1 MKDLVKKK
9 LNSNMRASTKK
20 KQITIKRGLK
30 SKRRIDEFNNDFD
43 NIEQIKTD
51 QHIDREL
58 GKIKKIEIIND
69 NELKKESISVKNMR
83 NLSQRGANQ
92 ISLGH
97 LKFSRFRD
105 TKTNVYLQDKRKII

>member
-9 LNSNMRASTKK
+9 YNSNMRASTKK

-43 NIEQIKTD
+43 NIEQQKTD

-58 GKIKKIEIIND
+58 GKIKIIND
-69 NELKKESISVKNMR
+69 NELKKESISVENMR

>member
-1 MKDLVKKK
+1 
-9 LNSNMRASTKK
+9 MRASTKK

-43 NIEQIKTD
+43 NIEQQKTD

-58 GKIKKIEIIND
+58 GKIKIIND
-69 NELKKESISVKNMR
+69 NELKKESISVENMR

-97 LKFSRFRD
+97 LKFSRYKNKCIS
-105 TKTNVYLQDKRKII
+105 TG

>member
-9 LNSNMRASTKK
+9 YNSNMRASTKK

-43 NIEQIKTD
+43 NIEQQKTD

-58 GKIKKIEIIND
+58 GKIKIIND
-69 NELKKESISVKNMR
+69 NELKKESISVENMR

-105 TKTNVYLQDKRKII
+105 TKINVYL

>member
-1 MKDLVKKK
+1 
-9 LNSNMRASTKK
+9 MRASTKK

-43 NIEQIKTD
+43 NMEQQKTD

-58 GKIKKIEIIND
+58 GKIEIIND
-69 NELKKESISVKNMR
+69 NELKKESISFENMR
-83 NLSQRGANQ
+83 NLSQRGANP

-97 LKFSRFRD
+97 LKFSRYKNKCIS
-105 TKTNVYLQDKRKII
+105 TG

>member
-1 MKDLVKKK
+1 
-9 LNSNMRASTKK
+9 MRASTKK

-43 NIEQIKTD
+43 NIEQQKTD

-58 GKIKKIEIIND
+58 GKIKIIND
-69 NELKKESISVKNMR
+69 NELKKESISVENMR